1 MKEKII
7 MIIMA
12 VALYALPAVAQNME
26 FRSTSTMQGSGNYVA
41 PVTAVGATSAASSYS
56 PAKAPGGPRKVEGV
70 GGGEGGSGEND
81 GVCSHEWEL
90 VSTTAYR
97 HITKSLCCT
106 TGINNVVSQL
116 CVLICSV
123 LPDSLRPHGL

>member
-41 PVTAVGATSAASSYS
+41 PVTAVGATSAASEATTTYS
-56 PAKAPGGPRKVEGV
+56 PAKAPNGPRRSLETPGEV
-70 GGGEGGSGEND
+70 GQGESPIGD
-81 GVCSHEWEL
+81 
-90 VSTTAYR
+90 A
-97 HITKSLCCT
+97 
-106 TGINNVVSQL
+106 
-116 CVLICSV
+116 V
-123 LPDSLRPHGL
+123 LPLMLFAGAFLCMRVFLRRKRALSR

>member
-70 GGGEGGSGEND
+70 GGGEGGSGHSNP
-81 GVCSHEWEL
+81 G
-90 VSTTAYR
+90 
-97 HITKSLCCT
+97 
-106 TGINNVVSQL
+106 TGDPGSPIGDA
-116 CVLICSV
+116 V
-123 LPDSLRPHGL
+123 LPLSLMALAWAMTRMIRRKTAQ

>member
-26 FRSTSTMQGSGNYVA
+26 FRSTSTMQGTGNYVA

-56 PAKAPGGPRKVEGV
+56 PAQTPSGPHKALGHGGDAGPRSNESPIG
-70 GGGEGGSGEND
+70 D
-81 GVCSHEWEL
+81 
-90 VSTTAYR
+90 A
-97 HITKSLCCT
+97 
-106 TGINNVVSQL
+106 
-116 CVLICSV
+116 V
-123 LPDSLRPHGL
+123 LPLMGMAVAFCGVIYYRRKKALSR

>member
-70 GGGEGGSGEND
+70 GGGEGGSGHSNPGTGD
-81 GVCSHEWEL
+81 PGSPIGDALIPLMGMAVAFCGV
-90 VSTTAYR
+90 VYYR
-97 HITKSLCCT
+97 RKKALS
-106 TGINNVVSQL
+106 
-116 CVLICSV
+116 
-123 LPDSLRPHGL
+123 R